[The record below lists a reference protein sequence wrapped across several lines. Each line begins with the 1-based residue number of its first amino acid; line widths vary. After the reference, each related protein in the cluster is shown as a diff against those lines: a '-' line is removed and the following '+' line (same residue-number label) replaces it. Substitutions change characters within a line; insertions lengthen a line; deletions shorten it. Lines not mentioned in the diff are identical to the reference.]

1 LLGHGLTFESGLE
14 LTNSLEKKTLIDRSD
29 ESSLYARPEFK
40 DAARAAILRAHVDR
54 ACAQI
59 ISGQLSRQEALEL
72 AARAM
77 REVQSLVGED
87 RELFDR
93 IYGARMQ
100 RLIEQFT
107 GSEDKE

>member
-1 LLGHGLTFESGLE
+1 M
-14 LTNSLEKKTLIDRSD
+14 NRSD
-29 ESSLYARPEFK
+29 ESALYGRPEFK
-40 DAARAAILRAHVDR
+40 DAARAAILRTHVDR

-59 ISGQLSRQEALEL
+59 VSGQLSRQGALEL

-107 GSEDKE
+107 ASEDRE